1 MVGVKKEEACP
12 RLEAFVLVTT
22 KPGTLWKVVEDAKK
36 ISGVKLAR
44 PVSGRYDIIIQI
56 DTSNLSW
63 VIARIHDLKGII
75 KTETLVSLEAH
86 FGISM

>member
-1 MVGVKKEEACP
+1 MEEARNEAVCP

-22 KPGTLWKVVEDAKK
+22 KPGTLWKVVEDARK
-36 ISGVKLAR
+36 ITGVKLAR
-44 PVSGRYDIIIQI
+44 PVAGRYDVLIQVE
-56 DTSNLSW
+56 TSNLSW

-86 FGISM
+86 FGVQF